1 MDKPVFITV
10 HSAFWAIEVSKRMA
24 RGKLTAKQMAFCRAY
39 ASGMTMA
46 DSYREAF
53 SAENMKPAV
62 VRNEASKL
70 FARHDIAMTVEGIR
84 GENSRLQEARSLGDR
99 ERVLERFRH
108 WMEQGCDDP
117 LKIRAAEGLARAS
130 GLFRDQTDVTVSSRD
145 STAVAGEL
153 ERRLG
158 ALLSSGQ
165 EQAKAERDAE
175 DMPPDAVH

>member
-1 MDKPVFITV
+1 MDKPVFVTV
-10 HSAFWAIEVSKRMA
+10 HSAFWVIGVSKSMA

-70 FARHDIAMTVEGIR
+70 CSRHDITVMVERIR
-84 GENSRLQEARSLGDR
+84 ADKTRLHEAQSLSDR

-108 WMEQGCDDP
+108 WMEQGCDAP

-158 ALLSSGQ
+158 ALLSTSQ
-165 EQAKAERDAE
+165 EQAQAEREAE
-175 DMPPDAVH
+175 DMPHDAVH

>member
-1 MDKPVFITV
+1 
-10 HSAFWAIEVSKRMA
+10 
-24 RGKLTAKQMAFCRAY
+24 
-39 ASGMTMA
+39 MA

-70 FARHDIAMTVEGIR
+70 CARHDIAMTVERIR
-84 GENSRLQEARSLGDR
+84 EDRSRLEESRSIGDR
-99 ERVLERFRH
+99 ERVLSHFRH

-145 STAVAGEL
+145 STAVAGGL

-158 ALLSSGQ
+158 ALLSTSQ
-165 EQAKAERDAE
+165 EQAQAERDAD
-175 DMPPDAVH
+175 DMPTDAVH

>member
-1 MDKPVFITV
+1 
-10 HSAFWAIEVSKRMA
+10 
-24 RGKLTAKQMAFCRAY
+24 
-39 ASGMTMA
+39 MA

-70 FARHDIAMTVEGIR
+70 CSRHDIAMTVARIREGR
-84 GENSRLQEARSLGDR
+84 SRLEESRSIGDR
-99 ERVLERFRH
+99 ERVLSHFRH

-165 EQAKAERDAE
+165 EQAQAERDADE
-175 DMPPDAVH
+175 MPPDAVH

>member
-10 HSAFWAIEVSKRMA
+10 HSAFWSGEVSKSMA
-24 RGKLTAKQMAFCRAY
+24 KGKLTAKQMAFCRAY

-70 FARHDIAMTVEGIR
+70 CARRDIAMTVERIR
-84 GENSRLQEARSLGDR
+84 EDRSRLEESRSIGDR
-99 ERVLERFRH
+99 ERVLSHFRH

-165 EQAKAERDAE
+165 EQAQAERDAD
-175 DMPPDAVH
+175 DMPHDAVH

>member
-1 MDKPVFITV
+1 
-10 HSAFWAIEVSKRMA
+10 MA
-24 RGKLTAKQMAFCRAY
+24 KGKLTAKQMAFCRAY

-70 FARHDIAMTVEGIR
+70 CARRDIAMTVERIR
-84 GENSRLQEARSLGDR
+84 EDRSRLEESRSIGDR
-99 ERVLERFRH
+99 ERVLSHFRH

-145 STAVAGEL
+145 STAVAGGWV
-153 ERRLG
+153 RCCQVVR
-158 ALLSSGQ
+158 SKRKPSGMRTTCRMTRCIDR
-165 EQAKAERDAE
+165 ADS
-175 DMPPDAVH
+175 V